1 MTNRALIKLRV
12 IYTSRRNYLCYL
24 GSRRITYFRDRLRAC
39 AWLAENVRPTHG
51 LAIDDETSAIKTD
64 DVQAYLLYREMGIL

>member
-1 MTNRALIKLRV
+1 M
-12 IYTSRRNYLCYL
+12 
-24 GSRRITYFRDRLRAC
+24 TYFRDRLQAC
-39 AWLAENVRPTHG
+39 AWLAENVGPTHG